1 MDFFN
6 EKIRNYIASN
16 LDLDNQFKYEKF
28 MVGRSN
34 ITFKIFD
41 KRNSYVLRRPPFGD
55 KLESAHNMQREYRII
70 SELSENNLKVPKP
83 IFLCTDRTVSDDDF
97 YIMEYIEGET
107 IADNVVAENY
117 SKNDKKEITNSFITT
132 LSELHTFDVKNS
144 KLNDLGKHEDYV
156 LRQLNRWTKQ
166 FNAQK
171 VRDITDL
178 DIATKLLFDTIPTQ
192 QKVSI
197 VHGDY
202 RLDNVIAENYSKND
216 KKEITNS
223 FITTLAELHNFDV
236 KNSKLNDL
244 GKHED
249 YVLRQL
255 NRWTKQFNAQ
265 KVRDIADLDIATK
278 LLFDTIPTQQ
288 KVSIVH
294 GDYRLDNVRV
304 NNNLVA
310 AIVDWELCTLGDPL
324 ADLGTV
330 IASWSNKNETDTPF
344 IYSPSLSDGFPS
356 RQEIINLYDSK
367 SDLDLKNVE
376 FYVRLS
382 FWKHAM
388 IMEGVYVRY
397 SLGYYG
403 NVDKEDVEAFG
414 KSTLSFA
421 KKASNKNLLKE
432 IF

>member
-1 MDFFN
+1 MEFFN

-16 LDLDNQFKYEKF
+16 LDLDNQFKFEKF
-28 MVGRSN
+28 KVGRSN

-41 KRNSYVLRRPPFGD
+41 DRNSYVLRRPPFGD

-70 SELSENNLKVPKP
+70 SELSENNIKVPKP
-83 IFLCTDRTVSDDDF
+83 ILLYTDRTLSDDDF
-97 YIMEYIEGET
+97 YIMEYIEGAT
-107 IADNVVAENY
+107 IADNV
-117 SKNDKKEITNSFITT
+117 T
-132 LSELHTFDVKNS
+132 
-144 KLNDLGKHEDYV
+144 
-156 LRQLNRWTKQ
+156 
-166 FNAQK
+166 
-171 VRDITDL
+171 
-178 DIATKLLFDTIPTQ
+178 
-192 QKVSI
+192 
-197 VHGDY
+197 
-202 RLDNVIAENYSKND
+202 AENYSKND

-304 NNNLVA
+304 KDNNVA
-310 AIVDWELCTLGDPL
+310 AVLDWELCTLGDPL

-330 IASWSNKNETDTPF
+330 IASWADKKEKDTPF
-344 IYSPSLSDGFPS
+344 IYSPSLSGGFPS
-356 RQEIINLYDSK
+356 RDKILNLYEENSQ
-367 SDLDLKNVE
+367 LNLNEIE

-403 NVDKEDVEAFG
+403 NVDKKEVEAFG
-414 KSTLSFA
+414 ESTLSFA
-421 KKASNKNLLKE
+421 QKASAKNLLKE

>member
-1 MDFFN
+1 MYKRQVIKVISGFSLGASS
-6 EKIRNYIASN
+6 IA
-16 LDLDNQFKYEKF
+16 LFARVGGGIYTKAADVGADL
-28 MVGRSN
+28 VG
-34 ITFKIFD
+34 
-41 KRNSYVLRRPPFGD
+41 
-55 KLESAHNMQREYRII
+55 
-70 SELSENNLKVPKP
+70 KVEAGIPEDHP
-83 IFLCTDRTVSDDDF
+83 LNPA
-97 YIMEYIEGET
+97 T
-107 IADNVVAENY
+107 IADNVIAENY

-132 LSELHTFDVKNS
+132 LAELHTFDVKNS

-171 VRDITDL
+171 VRDIT
-178 DIATKLLFDTIPTQ
+178 
-192 QKVSI
+192 
-197 VHGDY
+197 
-202 RLDNVIAENYSKND
+202 
-216 KKEITNS
+216 
-223 FITTLAELHNFDV
+223 
-236 KNSKLNDL
+236 
-244 GKHED
+244 
-249 YVLRQL
+249 
-255 NRWTKQFNAQ
+255 
-265 KVRDIADLDIATK
+265 DLDIATK

-403 NVDKEDVEAFG
+403 NVDKKDVEAFG